1 MAKENANIPDK
12 TVYLLSKTGYI
23 ELKGTLVSFIQIFN
37 YNLVPFM
44 IAIFF
49 IKFLDRKEAVDIL
62 TKRLEYLEKSNIGT
76 SNQIEILKSQDLPT
90 YIICN
95 VKHSAQIIQTDIIST
110 KKLINTIK

>member
-1 MAKENANIPDK
+1 MI
-12 TVYLLSKTGYI
+12 T
-23 ELKGTLVSFIQIFN
+23 IF
-37 YNLVPFM
+37 L
-44 IAIFF
+44 

-76 SNQIEILKSQDLPT
+76 SKQIEILKSQDLPT